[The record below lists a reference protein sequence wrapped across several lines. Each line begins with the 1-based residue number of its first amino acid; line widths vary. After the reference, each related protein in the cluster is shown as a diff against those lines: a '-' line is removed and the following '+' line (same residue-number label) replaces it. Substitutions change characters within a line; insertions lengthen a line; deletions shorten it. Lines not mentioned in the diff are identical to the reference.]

1 MKINKNNLLKFL
13 KLVGISG
20 EIENKEALLS
30 IEDKLLKV
38 LTLSTGKYVIF
49 YGFLKDNFEKIED
62 IGIDNIQELIEYITN
77 FENETINL
85 IKKENKL
92 IFDSID
98 RLTKE
103 DKLKISYLLK
113 NPDYI
118 VNKLE
123 INKYNEIL
131 KKAQGNEFTPSKK
144 ILQKIISYSDSFK
157 TNNLILETYNKNKLS
172 LFIEDSSENN
182 LLAEFD
188 VKVNEDFNIKI
199 SKILIDIFKIID
211 LNDNIEL
218 SIKNDSPFKIRVY
231 NDNYEAIYLIAL
243 LKK

>member
-62 IGIDNIQELIEYITN
+62 IGIDNIQELIKYITN

-157 TNNLILETYNKNKLS
+157 TNNLILETHNKNKLS